1 MVQVIVEADQV
12 IFTVEGWDRLWGLRT
27 LLTIPA
33 AHIRS
38 VRRGADV
45 EMGLFDGLK
54 LAGTSVPG
62 LFRAGTFLQH
72 GDLVFWDV
80 KNRENAIVVGLE
92 HEYYRQ
98 LIIEVADPET
108 SVRLIEAATSA
119 RPR

>member
-1 MVQVIVEADQV
+1 MVTVSVEADQV
-12 IFTVEGWDRLWGLRT
+12 IFAVEGLDKLWALRSQ
-27 LLTIPA
+27 LTIPA
-33 AHIRS
+33 AHIRG

-80 KNRENAIVVGLE
+80 SDRQNAIVVELE
-92 HEYYRQ
+92 HEHYRQ
-98 LIIEVADPET
+98 LIIEVADPAAAVQT
-108 SVRLIEAATSA
+108 IEAAIGT
-119 RPR
+119 RRG